1 MRYELYETEK
11 AEKNRKKLEKKDAHI
26 KDNIKKVYE
35 RLSQD
40 PYSGTM
46 FLTGTFRG
54 KRKIRFMGKKLRIT
68 FAICEECRR
77 LGHKGF
83 NNCVDCEHIPD
94 NAVKIFGVFFR
105 GRGY

>member
-11 AEKNRKKLEKKDAHI
+11 AEKNRKKLEKKDARI
-26 KDNIKKVYE
+26 KDIRKAYE
-35 RLSQD
+35 SLSQD
-40 PYSGTM
+40 PYSGTV
-46 FLTGTFRG
+46 FLTGTLRG

-77 LGHKGF
+77 HGHRVF
-83 NNCVDCEHIPD
+83 NSCVDCEYIQD
-94 NAVKIFGVFFR
+94 NAVKIFDVFLR